1 MGESNRLP
9 LAVISFFLPL
19 SLIAQ
24 GRVTGTVT
32 TSEGEAIHNANVF
45 IHGIM
50 IGAAT
55 DRDGHYTIVDCP
67 AGSHTLIVGALG
79 YRTGQTEI
87 NMPKRGEV
95 TQDFSLAGDPIRLDE
110 IIATAVRNPLS
121 KIESSVAITTLS
133 EMDIRRIEPQSTAD
147 LLSNVPGFY
156 VESSG
161 GQVGGNL
168 FARGLPADG
177 SFRYVSL
184 MEDGMPVYDETE
196 LYFVNAD
203 IFVRIDENIE
213 RVEAVRGGN
222 SALFGHNN
230 PGGVINFISKT
241 GGPVRAASLRATGG
255 TGGLIRADFNI
266 NGPYGDAWRYNIGGF
281 YRFDDGLRKSGI
293 PVSNGFQVKGNVT
306 RLLGNG
312 YVRVYGKYLNDRNT
326 FYLGLPVIGE
336 SRSGG
341 SRFVL
346 TDDFVVGFPANG
358 SLTTKEGNNL
368 EAPIPGGSFT
378 MPLEDGQKQ
387 VGGSIIADVNLD
399 LGAFKLRNMTR
410 IMSFDHT
417 WNAIL
422 PFSISETSDT
432 SVAKNPTYADGGAA
446 VAEKYLAS
454 SGLWHVGMPLTNIS
468 NQFQLQR
475 SLDLGIITNAL
486 TLGAYFGRHT
496 QDSFWFWHDIITTVP
511 DEDGEFAKLVN
522 VTGSDNGVTRY
533 GSNYLDAE
541 GKVTTLAF
549 FFGDDIAISEAL
561 RVDIGVRYETNDLD
575 NTTKNTGTYD
585 LGDANTTADDAV
597 LWDTT
602 GTTDSEAHFNNVAYS
617 FGANYLLSDGLSIY
631 GRYSSGYKTP
641 MASQIMWSKGDVT
654 ADTLGEKDR
663 LQAETLNQA
672 EVGVK
677 LGTPTYGINATG
689 YLLKLGNFP
698 SSDARVVDG
707 ETVFIIDYVG
717 KAQTIGVEVDAVAK
731 LGPFDLNST
740 FTFQNHKYVKF
751 FEGEADHSGHWVR
764 RIPQIIL
771 NIGATYDIAGFV
783 LGGNLNFIGKRYAN
797 TANDIELPS
806 FMVVNLSAVYAISD
820 NLSVKV
826 AVFNTLD
833 ARGLTEGNPRTDETG
848 TYETGPVLARPILP
862 RRIQASLSLNF

>member
-266 NGPYGDAWRYNIGGF
+266 NGPYGDA
-281 YRFDDGLRKSGI
+281 
-293 PVSNGFQVKGNVT
+293 
-306 RLLGNG
+306 
-312 YVRVYGKYLNDRNT
+312 
-326 FYLGLPVIGE
+326 
-336 SRSGG
+336 
-341 SRFVL
+341 
-346 TDDFVVGFPANG
+346 
-358 SLTTKEGNNL
+358 
-368 EAPIPGGSFT
+368 
-378 MPLEDGQKQ
+378 
-387 VGGSIIADVNLD
+387 
-399 LGAFKLRNMTR
+399 
-410 IMSFDHT
+410 
-417 WNAIL
+417 
-422 PFSISETSDT
+422 
-432 SVAKNPTYADGGAA
+432 
-446 VAEKYLAS
+446 
-454 SGLWHVGMPLTNIS
+454 
-468 NQFQLQR
+468 
-475 SLDLGIITNAL
+475 
-486 TLGAYFGRHT
+486 
-496 QDSFWFWHDIITTVP
+496 
-511 DEDGEFAKLVN
+511 
-522 VTGSDNGVTRY
+522 
-533 GSNYLDAE
+533 
-541 GKVTTLAF
+541 
-549 FFGDDIAISEAL
+549 
-561 RVDIGVRYETNDLD
+561 
-575 NTTKNTGTYD
+575 
-585 LGDANTTADDAV
+585 
-597 LWDTT
+597 
-602 GTTDSEAHFNNVAYS
+602 
-617 FGANYLLSDGLSIY
+617 
-631 GRYSSGYKTP
+631 
-641 MASQIMWSKGDVT
+641 
-654 ADTLGEKDR
+654 
-663 LQAETLNQA
+663 
-672 EVGVK
+672 
-677 LGTPTYGINATG
+677 
-689 YLLKLGNFP
+689 
-698 SSDARVVDG
+698 
-707 ETVFIIDYVG
+707 
-717 KAQTIGVEVDAVAK
+717 
-731 LGPFDLNST
+731 
-740 FTFQNHKYVKF
+740 
-751 FEGEADHSGHWVR
+751 
-764 RIPQIIL
+764 
-771 NIGATYDIAGFV
+771 
-783 LGGNLNFIGKRYAN
+783 
-797 TANDIELPS
+797 
-806 FMVVNLSAVYAISD
+806 
-820 NLSVKV
+820 
-826 AVFNTLD
+826 
-833 ARGLTEGNPRTDETG
+833 
-848 TYETGPVLARPILP
+848 
-862 RRIQASLSLNF
+862 

>member
-1 MGESNRLP
+1 MRKSNRLP
-9 LAVISFFLPL
+9 MAVISFFLPL

-24 GRVTGTVT
+24 GTITGTVT

-55 DRDGHYTIVDCP
+55 DRDGHYIIVDCP

-79 YRTGQTEI
+79 YRTGQAELNITEG
-87 NMPKRGEV
+87 GEV

-110 IIATAVRNPLS
+110 IIATAARNPLS

-147 LLSNVPGFY
+147 LLSNIPGFY

-255 TGGLIRADFNI
+255 TGGLLRADFNI
-266 NGPYGDAWRYNIGGF
+266 NGPYGDAWRYSIGGF
-281 YRFDDGLRKSGI
+281 YRFDDGLRKSGM

-346 TDDFVVGFPANG
+346 TDDFVAGFPANG

-399 LGAFKLRNMTR
+399 LGAFKLRNMSR
-410 IMSFDHT
+410 IMSIDHT

-422 PFSISETSDT
+422 PFSISETSD
-432 SVAKNPTYADGGAA
+432 AENPTYTDGGAA

-475 SLDLGIITNAL
+475 SLDLGIISNAL

-496 QDSFWFWHDIITTVP
+496 QESFWFWHDIITTVP

-522 VTGSDNGVTRY
+522 VTGSDNGVTKY
-533 GSNYLDAE
+533 GSNFLDAE

-561 RVDIGVRYETNDLD
+561 RVDIGVRYETNDLE
-575 NTTKNTGTYD
+575 NTTKNTATYD
-585 LGDANTTADDAV
+585 LGDAKTTADDAV
-597 LWDTT
+597 LWEGT

-677 LGTPTYGINATG
+677 LGTPMYGINATG
-689 YLLKLGNFP
+689 YLLNLGNFP

-717 KAQTIGVEVDAVAK
+717 EAQTIGVEVDAVAK

-771 NIGATYDIAGFV
+771 NIGATYDIAGVV

-797 TANDIELPS
+797 TANDIELPA
-806 FMVVNLSAVYAISD
+806 FVVINLSAVYAISD
-820 NLSVKV
+820 NLSVKA

>member
-1 MGESNRLP
+1 MRQSNRLP

-24 GRVTGTVT
+24 GTVTGTVA

-55 DRDGHYTIVDCP
+55 DRNGHYIIVDCP

-87 NMPKRGEV
+87 NIPEGGEV

-110 IIATAVRNPLS
+110 IIVTAARNPLS

-147 LLSNVPGFY
+147 LLSNIPGFY

-203 IFVRIDENIE
+203 IFVRLDENIE

-281 YRFDDGLRKSGI
+281 YRFDDGLRKSGM
-293 PVSNGFQVKGNVT
+293 PVSNGLQVKGNVT

-346 TDDFVVGFPANG
+346 TDDFVAGFPANG

-399 LGAFKLRNMTR
+399 LGVFKLRNMTR
-410 IMSFDHT
+410 IMSIDHT
-417 WNAIL
+417 WNAIV
-422 PFSISETSDT
+422 PFSISETSD
-432 SVAKNPTYADGGAA
+432 AENPTYADGGAA

-475 SLDLGIITNAL
+475 SLDLGIISNAL
-486 TLGAYFGRHT
+486 TLGAYLGRHT
-496 QDSFWFWHDIITTVP
+496 QESFWFWHDIITTVP

-533 GSNYLDAE
+533 GSNFLDAE

-561 RVDIGVRYETNDLD
+561 RVDIGVRYETNDLE
-575 NTTKNTGTYD
+575 NTTKNTATYD

-689 YLLKLGNFP
+689 YMLNLGNFP

-751 FEGEADHSGHWVR
+751 FDGEADHSGHWVR

-771 NIGATYDIAGFV
+771 NSGATYDIARVV

-797 TANDIELPS
+797 TANDIELPL
-806 FMVVNLSAVYAISD
+806 FVVINLSAVYAISD
-820 NLSVKV
+820 KLSVKI

-862 RRIQASLSLNF
+862 RRIQASLSLNL